1 MEQPLC
7 KTSPYDPLPLG
18 TGVEKNM
25 GHFKRAPEGPLQY
38 RAGRDCQS
46 LGLYTYG
53 KMGSLQDG
61 PVLRHIDGRRTTQH
75 H

>member
-1 MEQPLC
+1 
-7 KTSPYDPLPLG
+7 
-18 TGVEKNM
+18 M

-61 PVLRHIDGRRTTQH
+61 PVLRHMDGRRTTQH